1 MYQMT
6 ASFIE
11 MYRQQMSGLHHF
23 TTASISGIERA
34 QQTALDATRQ
44 VVDQQLNIVGRVADQ
59 ASQAVL
65 DPDQVRPAVEGMMR
79 AQRDMA
85 QALTDTQ
92 RRCVEALSTQNGDQQ
107 QQAPFTQ
114 YADAMQ
120 QTIQQWQR
128 FTEQLFNVA
137 REQTEQMTRD
147 AQRQQSEL
155 AHSTAR
161 SADETAKRFESAA
174 TSGASAAATSASS
187 GRKPEVGRTGSSQSS
202 RSTAE
207 QA

>member
-11 MYRQQMSGLHHF
+11 MYRQQMSGIHHF
-23 TTASISGIERA
+23 TTASLSGIERA

-44 VVDQQLNIVGRVADQ
+44 VVDQQLNICGRVANQ

-65 DPDQVRPAVEGMMR
+65 DPEQVRPAVEGMMR

-92 RRCVEALSTQNGDQQ
+92 RRCVEALSAQDGDR
-107 QQAPFTQ
+107 QQAPLSQ

-120 QTIQQWQR
+120 QSLQQWQR

-137 REQTEQMTRD
+137 REQTEQLTRET
-147 AQRQQSEL
+147 QRQQSDL
-155 AHSTAR
+155 AHATAR
-161 SADETAKRFESAA
+161 GADETAKRFESAA
-174 TSGASAAATSASS
+174 SSAASSSGASN
-187 GRKPEVGRTGSSQSS
+187 RRPEVGRTGSSQSS

>member
-11 MYRQQMSGLHHF
+11 MYRQQMSGIHHL
-23 TTASISGIERA
+23 TTASLSGIERA

-44 VVDQQLNIVGRVADQ
+44 VVDQQLNMAGRVANQ

-65 DPDQVRPAVEGMMR
+65 DPEQVRPAVEGMMR

-92 RRCVEALSTQNGDQQ
+92 RRCVEALSTQDGDQQ

-161 SADETAKRFESAA
+161 SADETAKRFESASTSA
-174 TSGASAAATSASS
+174 TATNPSASS
-187 GRKPEVGRTGSSQSS
+187 TRKPEVGRTGSSQSS

-207 QA
+207 QT

>member
-11 MYRQQMSGLHHF
+11 MYRQQMSGIHHF

-92 RRCVEALSTQNGDQQ
+92 RRCVEALNAQNGDQ

-147 AQRQQSEL
+147 AQRQQGEL

-174 TSGASAAATSASS
+174 TSGASAAATSAS